1 MPAVPTRLLH
11 AVETLDVAPN
21 HHVLEIGG
29 GQGVSASLICEIL
42 SRGTGR
48 YLGLDRSAL
57 ATERAR
63 ARNALHVAAGRAEF
77 QTQDLLKASLPPA
90 TFDRILAV
98 NVNVFWTDPEGPAFG
113 RLCHALKPDGM
124 LLLAYEGV
132 PSCPSRL
139 RAHERVLRTW
149 LERSQFTLHRTALR
163 VDGSRPQL
171 HLLAGRTAT

>member
-11 AVETLDVAPN
+11 AVEALDVAPN

-63 ARNALHVAAGRAEF
+63 ARNALHVSAGRAEF
-77 QTQDLLKASLPPA
+77 QTQDLLQASLPPA
-90 TFDRILAV
+90 AFDRILAV
-98 NVNVFWTDPEGPAFG
+98 NVNLFWTDPTAPA
-113 RLCHALKPDGM
+113 L
-124 LLLAYEGV
+124 E
-132 PSCPSRL
+132 RL
-139 RAHERVLRTW
+139 RTSMKRHGLLVLVYEAVSPDLRSLRARERVLRAG
-149 LERSQFTLHRTALR
+149 LESNRFALTETALQTNA
-163 VDGSRPQL
+163 SRPRL
-171 HLLAGRTAT
+171 HLIAGRRA